1 MLQKKKT
8 VKKLWVMFY
17 QDENDLLNWYPLAG
31 KKYYKGEMQTKKDFG
46 CHTFSLVCINH
57 YR

>member
-1 MLQKKKT
+1 MQKKKT

-17 QDENDLLNWYPLAG
+17 QDKDDVLHWYPLAG
-31 KKYYKGEMQTKKDFG
+31 KKYYKGERDTERDFG
-46 CHTFSLVCINH
+46 GHTFSLVCIKH